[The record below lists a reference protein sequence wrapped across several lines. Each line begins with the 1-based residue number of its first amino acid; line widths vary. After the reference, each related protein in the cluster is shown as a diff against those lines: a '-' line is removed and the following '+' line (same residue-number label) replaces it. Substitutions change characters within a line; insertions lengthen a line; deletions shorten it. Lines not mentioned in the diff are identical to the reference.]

1 MVEVTLRYHG
11 KILTGIEARGHSGF
25 AEKGNDVVCAAVSA
39 LMQALIF
46 GLSEI
51 AKTKEADYHINDR
64 LPIMRVTWPESESMN
79 VLLLTKTISESLKII
94 ARDNPGHVKIYSE
107 VKN

>member
-11 KILTGIEARGHSGF
+11 KTLTGIEARGHSGF
-25 AEKGNDVVCAAVSA
+25 AEKGNDIVCAAVST

-46 GLSEI
+46 GLSEV
-51 AKTKEADYHINDR
+51 ARVNGADYHVNDR
-64 LPIMRVTWPESESMN
+64 MPIMRVTWPESESMN
-79 VLLLTKTISESLKII
+79 ILLLTKTIAESLKII

-107 VKN
+107 VK

>member
-11 KILTGIEARGHSGF
+11 KTLTGIEARGHSGF
-25 AEKGNDVVCAAVSA
+25 AEKGNDIVCAAVST

-46 GLSEI
+46 GLSEV
-51 AKTKEADYHINDR
+51 AKVNGADYHVNDR
-64 LPIMRVTWPESESMN
+64 MPIMRVTWPESESMN
-79 VLLLTKTISESLKII
+79 ISLLTKTVSESLRII

-107 VKN
+107 VK

>member
-1 MVEVTLRYHG
+1 MVEVTLRYNG

-51 AKTKEADYHINDR
+51 AKTNGADYHINDR
-64 LPIMRVTWPESESMN
+64 LPIMRVTWPESENMN
-79 VLLLTKTISESLKII
+79 VSLLTKTISESLKII

>member
-25 AEKGNDVVCAAVSA
+25 AEKGNDIVCAAVST

-46 GLSEI
+46 GLSEV
-51 AKTKEADYHINDR
+51 AKVKGADYHVNDR
-64 LPIMRVTWPESESMN
+64 MPIMRVTWPESESMN
-79 VLLLTKTISESLKII
+79 ISLLTKTISESLKII

-107 VKN
+107 VK

>member
-1 MVEVTLRYHG
+1 MVEVILHYHG

-25 AEKGNDVVCAAVSA
+25 ADKGNDIVCAAVST
-39 LMQALIF
+39 LMQALMF

-51 AKTKEADYHINDR
+51 AKINGADYHVNER
-64 LPIMRVTWPESESMN
+64 VPLMRVTWPESESMN
-79 VLLLTKTISESLKII
+79 ISLLTKTISESLKII

-107 VKN
+107 VKS

>member
-11 KILTGIEARGHSGF
+11 KTLTGIEARGHSGF

-39 LMQALIF
+39 LMQALVF

-51 AKTKEADYHINDR
+51 AKTNGADYHVNDR
-64 LPIMRVTWPESESMN
+64 MPIMRVTWPESESMN
-79 VLLLTKTISESLKII
+79 ISLLTKTISESLKII

-107 VKN
+107 VK

>member
-11 KILTGIEARGHSGF
+11 KTLTGIEARGHSGF
-25 AEKGNDVVCAAVSA
+25 AEKGNDIVCAAVST

-46 GLSEI
+46 GLSEV
-51 AKTKEADYHINDR
+51 AKVNGADYHVNDR
-64 LPIMRVTWPESESMN
+64 MPIMRVTWPEAESMN
-79 VLLLTKTISESLKII
+79 ISLLTKTISESLKII

-107 VKN
+107 VK